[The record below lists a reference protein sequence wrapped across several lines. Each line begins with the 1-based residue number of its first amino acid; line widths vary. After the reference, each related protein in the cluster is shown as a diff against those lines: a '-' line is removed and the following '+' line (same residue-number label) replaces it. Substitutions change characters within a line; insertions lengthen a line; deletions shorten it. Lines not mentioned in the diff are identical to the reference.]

1 MSSIQNSV
9 NSLPRWRGFNVIE
22 LFSTWEGWKKYF
34 PYASWA
40 ALPEEDF
47 ALISELGFN
56 FVRVPMSYLF
66 WTGRDG
72 KIDESFFEQIDHA
85 VDWGEKY
92 NLHVSLN
99 LHRVHGYCINDDLP
113 TDGVNLWKDKDAMEE
128 FAAQWARFAKRY
140 KGVSPQRLSFDLLN
154 EPPYEEAGVVC
165 MQDYEELIRKAYQT
179 ISEIDGERLV
189 IADGMYAGER
199 PCFGLADLPVGQ
211 SCRGYAPRAVTHY
224 LAEWSGS
231 PSQTPIWP
239 DVKEGN
245 DVWNKE
251 KLREYYKPWKQLIDS
266 GVGVR
271 CGEAGTFCKTPYPVF
286 YSWLE
291 DLLEVLSEYD
301 IGYALWNFRGPFG
314 IIDSGRTDAVYK
326 EWRGHQLDTRMLE
339 LLNRY

>member
-1 MSSIQNSV
+1 
-9 NSLPRWRGFNVIE
+9 
-22 LFSTWEGWKKYF
+22 
-34 PYASWA
+34 
-40 ALPEEDF
+40 
-47 ALISELGFN
+47 
-56 FVRVPMSYLF
+56 
-66 WTGRDG
+66 
-72 KIDESFFEQIDHA
+72 
-85 VDWGEKY
+85 
-92 NLHVSLN
+92 
-99 LHRVHGYCINDDLP
+99 
-113 TDGVNLWKDKDAMEE
+113 MEE

-179 ISEIDGERLV
+179 ISKIDGERLV

-266 GVGVR
+266 GVGVH